1 MLCKLQKDKSL
12 LDLVPDHP
20 VPRYTSYPTAP
31 NFKQNING
39 KIYSS
44 WLKKIESSEKFSL
57 YIHIPF
63 CNSLCYFCG
72 CNTISIKKYDPVERY
87 VKFLVKEICLISSKI
102 KFKPCVSHIHFGGG
116 TPSILKP
123 KDLKVIMNTINNK
136 FNILKKSEIAM
147 EVDPRY
153 FKLDL
158 INVLKK
164 HNFNRI
170 SVGVQDFSKVVQ
182 KNINRNQSFKNT
194 KDLVESFRTNGIN
207 KINIDLM
214 YGLPYQSVL
223 SFIST
228 LNKVVSLK
236 PDCISIFGYAH
247 VPWMKKRQKLI
258 KGKVL
263 DNKER
268 LQLCRIASDYLSNKN
283 YISVGIDHYARH
295 DSSLIKKLKKRNLT
309 RNFQGYSGDDSRI
322 LLGFGSS
329 SISSLLGGYIQNIS
343 NVVEYIESLK
353 RNKMPIF
360 RGYKFKNKDEMYGN
374 IIGDLMCYLSV
385 DLQEINRKFN
395 KENKQN
401 FLVNELQKVKPFI
414 DKGFV
419 TLKNDILTIKPYAR
433 PLTRIIS
440 SSFDKYFKTNK
451 TKYSLGI

>member
-1 MLCKLQKDKSL
+1 
-12 LDLVPDHP
+12 
-20 VPRYTSYPTAP
+20 
-31 NFKQNING
+31 
-39 KIYSS
+39 
-44 WLKKIESSEKFSL
+44 
-57 YIHIPF
+57 
-63 CNSLCYFCG
+63 
-72 CNTISIKKYDPVERY
+72 
-87 VKFLVKEICLISSKI
+87 
-102 KFKPCVSHIHFGGG
+102 
-116 TPSILKP
+116 
-123 KDLKVIMNTINNK
+123 
-136 FNILKKSEIAM
+136 
-147 EVDPRY
+147 
-153 FKLDL
+153 
-158 INVLKK
+158 
-164 HNFNRI
+164 
-170 SVGVQDFSKVVQ
+170 VQ

-194 KDLVESFRTNGIN
+194 KDLVESFRINGIN

-214 YGLPYQSVL
+214 YGLPYQSML
-223 SFIST
+223 GFIST

-309 RNFQGYSGDDSRI
+309 RNFQGYSEDDSRI

-440 SSFDKYFKTNK
+440 SSFDKYFKANK